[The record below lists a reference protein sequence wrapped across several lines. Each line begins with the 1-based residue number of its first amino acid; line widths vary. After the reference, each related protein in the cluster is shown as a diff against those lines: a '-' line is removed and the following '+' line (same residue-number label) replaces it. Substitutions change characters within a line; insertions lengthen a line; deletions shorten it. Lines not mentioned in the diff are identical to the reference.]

1 MFLKIIYNY
10 LIGYLSIQVEGFYIE
25 RFINIC
31 KAKSILLW
39 NMKREKSSVL
49 NANIAIKDFKRIKDI
64 VRKTKCKVKVKQKKG
79 LPFLFE
85 RYKKRK
91 IFAIFLCLVAF
102 LLFLSAQFIWNI
114 EIRGLT
120 TIPKEEIVS
129 LLKQN
134 GLTIGTYKAK
144 IDEKKIINELRLNRN
159 DIAWVGVDLK
169 GTNAVIEIVEA
180 DKKPDMIDSKEYCN
194 IVTEKDGVITKINVQ
209 NGTALVKQGDIVKQ
223 GDVLVEGKIQG
234 KYTEAIPVHASADI
248 EAKVWYSK
256 SAKENYRQEIEEK
269 TGKKETKY
277 QIKLNNLQINLYKTL
292 SNFENYDTIIEN
304 KKINL
309 FSNFYLPIEIIKITN
324 QEKKKQEILYGKEE
338 LKNKTIQELEDELKA
353 SLPSDTKSIINRY
366 VNVREQDTCLDVEVV
381 YEVLEKIG
389 TKEKLV

>member
-269 TGKKETKY
+269 TGKEETKY

-366 VNVREQDTCLDVEVV
+366 VNVREQDT
-381 YEVLEKIG
+381 
-389 TKEKLV
+389 